1 MVITIND
8 KNRKLYNDF
17 FVEAYED
24 AKKASLIV
32 DDNDF
37 PIYNFGGLIEDGKEA
52 FSNLWEYYHYL
63 PELAKYKP
71 IYYTKL
77 PLDEPMV
84 EINGNS
90 REMSVP
96 VQLTK
101 CASIENDHLAE
112 SIMFSIDRFHDNQDL
127 MAAQT
132 WIQWTAMNGEEK
144 IERTVS
150 INNNMKDIDFKENK
164 IRFPW
169 PLDSSVTQYPGVIEF
184 SAVFFLKNDD
194 NVVYRYSTLP
204 SKIKIEPALQKE
216 LLDNPLDV
224 GGLFAAAVRSNDY
237 GPGFYVP
244 QTPSFTQNGLNLA
257 NESNLDYSVGQ
268 YGALTLKAQATVGDT
283 GTLSYSWYHKLPKE
297 ESKIYFPCGQGVQL
311 ILPIGTILSEEEVEF
326 INKTLYDDENIVNT
340 DELTEEKTLT
350 YSFGTVAEAYE
361 TVSSK
366 NNFDKYYIAVGDEY
380 EYVKTSDITSEQ
392 LANREIYEKITTLKL
407 PEENVPVTG
416 AYFVTAKNTIVNK
429 YSTTD
434 SNKTTLMSPNEVKFS
449 DSQTDVDIF
458 LDEVNGAT
466 LETNLITNSNENYSA
481 IWETSLDKSDFDEV
495 STDWYTEGNETKL
508 VLNSEASAGWY
519 KANVSATRNRE
530 TLEGTSRTWRVLKPV
545 TIPEVIG
552 TRGEKDEALGVY
564 RIEQITPGSA
574 VQLTV
579 GIKVINGEEE
589 TTQTLEEYYRT
600 KPLESDELI
609 YTWTKIVTDEISEF
623 LSNEPT
629 YIVNNAQ
636 PSYDIN
642 YVCTVK
648 NRLSTMETEGK
659 SVAFMIVG

>member
-24 AKKASLIV
+24 AKKASLTAG
-32 DDNDF
+32 NN
-37 PIYNFGGLIEDGKEA
+37 YNFEGLFEDGKEA
-52 FSNLWEYYHYL
+52 FSSLWEYYHYL

-77 PLDEPMV
+77 PLDEPMI

-96 VQLTK
+96 AQLTK

-112 SIMFSIDRFHDNQDL
+112 SIMFSIDRFHDSQDL

-150 INNNMKDIDFKENK
+150 INNNMKDIDFTENK

-216 LLDNPLDV
+216 LLNNPLDV
-224 GGLFAAAVRSNDY
+224 GGLFAAAVRSNNY

-244 QTPSFTQNGLNLA
+244 QVPSFTQNGLDLA
-257 NESNLDYSVGQ
+257 NESNLDYSVNTEN
-268 YGALTLKAQATVGDT
+268 GALTLKAQATVGDT

-311 ILPIGTILSEEEVEF
+311 VLPSGTTLSAEEVEF
-326 INKTLYDDENIVNT
+326 INKTLYDENIVDT
-340 DELTEEKTLT
+340 DKLTEEKILP
-350 YSFGTVAEAYE
+350 YSFGTVAEAYGI
-361 TVSSK
+361 VSST
-366 NNFDKYYIAVGDEY
+366 NNFDKYYIKVGDEF

-392 LANREIYEKITTLKL
+392 LTNDEIYEKITTLKL
-407 PEENVPVTG
+407 PEGNVPVTG
-416 AYFVTAKNTIVNK
+416 EYFVTAKNTIVEK

-449 DSQTDVDIF
+449 GSQADVDIF
-458 LDEVNGAT
+458 LDENNGAT
-466 LETNLITNSNENYSA
+466 LETNLITDYSNENYSA
-481 IWETSLDKSDFDEV
+481 IWETSLDKSDFDEI
-495 STDWYTEGNETKL
+495 STDWYSNGDETKL
-508 VLNSEASAGWY
+508 VLNSKASAGWY

-545 TIPEVIG
+545 MAPTLISLVNNS
-552 TRGEKDEALGVY
+552 K
-564 RIEQITPGSA
+564 
-574 VQLTV
+574 VQ
-579 GIKVINGEEE
+579 
-589 TTQTLEEYYRT
+589 
-600 KPLESDELI
+600 SDGL
-609 YTWTKIVTDEISEF
+609 VSVEIDPDGSEF
-623 LSNEPT
+623 NLHVGFDKDIQDIAG
-629 YIVNNAQ
+629 Y
-636 PSYDIN
+636 YDIN
-642 YVCTVK
+642 KFESDTWYCNWYLKELDKEEELISTTEEVSSIALS
-648 NRLSTMETEGK
+648 NIPRLTQIRCEFCNILSGEIAKSTLTFEI
-659 SVAFMIVG
+659 S

>member
-24 AKKASLIV
+24 AKKASLIE
-32 DDNDF
+32 DNN
-37 PIYNFGGLIEDGKEA
+37 YNFEGLFEDGKEA
-52 FSNLWEYYHYL
+52 FSSLWEYYHYL

-77 PLDEPMV
+77 PLDEPMI

-96 VQLTK
+96 AQLTK

-112 SIMFSIDRFHDNQDL
+112 SIMFSIDRFHDSQDL

-150 INNNMKDIDFKENK
+150 INNNMKDIDFIENK

-216 LLDNPLDV
+216 LLNNPLDV
-224 GGLFAAAVRSNDY
+224 GGLFAAAVRSNNY

-244 QTPSFTQNGLNLA
+244 QAPSFTQNGLDLA
-257 NESNLDYSVGQ
+257 KESNLDYSVDTEN
-268 YGALTLKAQATVGDT
+268 GALTLKAQATVGDT

-297 ESKIYFPCGQGVQL
+297 DSKIYFPCGENVKL
-311 ILPIGTILSEEEVEF
+311 VLPVGTVLSTEEAEF
-326 INKTLYDDENIVNT
+326 INTLRPEEDPVSAG
-340 DELTEEKTLT
+340 ELSAEKSFT
-350 YSFGTVAEAYE
+350 YSFGTVEEVYE
-361 TVSSK
+361 TVSST
-366 NNFDKYYIAVGDEY
+366 NNFDKYYIIVGNEY
-380 EYVKTSDITSEQ
+380 KYVKTSDITSEQ
-392 LANREIYEKITTLKL
+392 LNNRLVYEKITTLKL
-407 PEENVPVTG
+407 PEGNVPVTG
-416 AYFVTAKNTIVNK
+416 TYFVTAKNTIAEK

-449 DSQTDVDIF
+449 GSQADVDIF
-458 LDEVNGAT
+458 LDENNGAT
-466 LETNLITNSNENYSA
+466 LETNLKTDYSNENYSA
-481 IWETSLDKSDFDEV
+481 IWKTSLDKATFDAV
-495 STDWYTEGNETKL
+495 SKAWYSEGDEAKL

-545 TIPEVIG
+545 AIPEVIG
-552 TRGEKDEALGVY
+552 TCGEKDEALGVY

-574 VQLTV
+574 VRL
-579 GIKVINGEEE
+579 GIGTKAINDEGEEI
-589 TTQTLEEYYRT
+589 TQTLEEYYET

-609 YTWTKIVTDEISEF
+609 YTWTKIVADETSEF
-623 LSNEPT
+623 LSDEPT

-636 PSYDIN
+636 PSYNIN

-648 NRLSTMETEGK
+648 NRLSNMETEGK

>member
-24 AKKASLIV
+24 AKKASLTAG
-32 DDNDF
+32 NN
-37 PIYNFGGLIEDGKEA
+37 YNFEGLFEDGKEA
-52 FSNLWEYYHYL
+52 FSSLWEYYHYL

-77 PLDEPMV
+77 PLDEPMI

-96 VQLTK
+96 AQLTK

-112 SIMFSIDRFHDNQDL
+112 SIMFSIDRFHDSQDL

-144 IERTVS
+144 VERTVS
-150 INNNMKDIDFKENK
+150 INNNMKDIDFTENK

-216 LLDNPLDV
+216 LLNNPLDV

-244 QTPSFTQNGLNLA
+244 QTPSFTQNGLDLA
-257 NESNLDYSVGQ
+257 NESNLDYSDTINYPFGT
-268 YGALTLKAQATVGDT
+268 LTLKAQATVGDT
-283 GTLSYSWYHKLPKE
+283 GTLSYSWYHKLPKK
-297 ESKIYFPCGQGVQL
+297 ESKIYFPCGQDVEL
-311 ILPIGTILSEEEVEF
+311 VLLENTVLSEEEVNF
-326 INKTLYDDENIVNT
+326 INNTLYSNESEKPVSVG
-340 DELTEEKTLT
+340 ELAGGKTLT
-350 YSFGTVAEAYE
+350 YSFGTVAEVYE
-361 TVSSK
+361 TVSST
-366 NNFDKYYIAVGDEY
+366 NNFDKYYIEVGDKEY

-392 LANREIYEKITTLKL
+392 LTNGEIYEKITTLKL
-407 PEENVPVTG
+407 PEDDVPVTG
-416 AYFVTAKNTIVNK
+416 EYFVTAKNTIVEK

-434 SNKTTLMSPNEVKFS
+434 SNKTTLISPNKVKFS
-449 DSQTDVDIF
+449 GSQADVDIF
-458 LDEVNGAT
+458 LDENNGAT
-466 LETNLITNSNENYSA
+466 LETNLETNSNENYSA
-481 IWETSLDKSDFDEV
+481 VWQTSSDNSKFSDVEGGTAVKLILD
-495 STDWYTEGNETKL
+495 
-508 VLNSEASAGWY
+508 SEASAGWY

-530 TLEGTSRTWRVLKPV
+530 TLKGTSRTWRVLKPV
-545 TIPEVIG
+545 TIPEVVG
-552 TRGEKDEALGVY
+552 TYGEKDEALGVY
-564 RIEQITPGSA
+564 RIEKITPGSA
-574 VQLTV
+574 VPLAV
-579 GIKVINGEEE
+579 GIKVVNDEKE
-589 TTQTLEEYYRT
+589 TTQTLEEYYET

-609 YTWTKIVTDEISEF
+609 YTWTKMVADEIPEF

-629 YIVNNAQ
+629 YIVNNVQ

-648 NRLSTMETEGK
+648 NRLSNMETEGK

>member
-24 AKKASLIV
+24 AKKASLTA
-32 DDNDF
+32 DNN
-37 PIYNFGGLIEDGKEA
+37 YNFEGLFEDGKEA
-52 FSNLWEYYHYL
+52 FSSLWEYYHYL

-96 VQLTK
+96 AQLTK

-112 SIMFSIDRFHDNQDL
+112 SIMFSIDRFHDSQDL

-150 INNNMKDIDFKENK
+150 INNNMKDIDFTENK

-216 LLDNPLDV
+216 LLNNPLDV
-224 GGLFAAAVRSNDY
+224 GGLFAVAVRSNNY

-244 QTPSFTQNGLNLA
+244 QVPSFTQNGLDLA
-257 NESNLDYSVGQ
+257 NESNLDYSVNTEN
-268 YGALTLKAQATVGDT
+268 GALTLKAQATVGDT

-311 ILPIGTILSEEEVEF
+311 VLPSGTTLSAEEVEF

-340 DELTEEKTLT
+340 DKLTEEKILP

-361 TVSSK
+361 IVSST
-366 NNFDKYYIAVGDEY
+366 NNFDKYYIKVRDEF

-392 LANREIYEKITTLKL
+392 LTNDEIYEKITTLKL
-407 PEENVPVTG
+407 PEGNVPVTG
-416 AYFVTAKNTIVNK
+416 EYFVTAKNTIVEK

-434 SNKTTLMSPNEVKFS
+434 SSKTTLISPNEVTFS
-449 DSQTDVDIF
+449 GSQADVDIF
-458 LDEVNGAT
+458 LDENNGTT
-466 LETNLITNSNENYSA
+466 LETNLETNSNENYSA
-481 IWETSLDKSDFDEV
+481 IWETSLDKATFGTV
-495 STDWYTEGNETKL
+495 SEDWYSDEDATKL

-552 TRGEKDEALGVY
+552 TSGEKDETQGVY
-564 RIEQITPGSA
+564 RIEKVTPGSA

-579 GIKVINGEEE
+579 GIKVMNDEEE
-589 TTQTLEEYYRT
+589 ITQTLEEYYKT

-609 YTWTKIVTDEISEF
+609 YTWTKMVADEIPEF

-636 PSYDIN
+636 PSYNIT

-648 NRLSTMETEGK
+648 NKLSNMETEGK
-659 SVAFMIVG
+659 SVAFMLVG